1 MMERLAHFLTGW
13 VEFEARG
20 NGPRFLNAA
29 ARSGVEFWGFRR
41 EEGCLVLRGKAR
53 QYGCLRPLFRR
64 CGIRPKL
71 RCRGGLP
78 FFIAR
83 LWRQKGLAVGSLLGV
98 GVYLF
103 LSGFCWGVTVTG
115 AETLPDS
122 QVLEVARQ
130 HGVSLGVSLKGLDAK
145 AAALAIQND
154 LPGVTWLSINT
165 GGCFVEI
172 SLRESVEAPEVVDD
186 REWSNMVATRPG
198 TILSIQAE
206 RGRPVVSPG
215 DTVEAG
221 QMLIAGL
228 YEQEQDPYSPPP
240 EDPYQILGAARGSV
254 RALTYREFT
263 VEVPQEKVV
272 DSPTGQRWEAY
283 SLVVFGLRIPLGL
296 NTFPEEGVSQWKES
310 TPWSPLGKDLPLV
323 WEKTTYVS
331 LEEERV
337 LLEEEAW
344 KEAALLQLR
353 QLQREELPAGSKVV
367 EEDLTYQFQDGVCVL
382 TAQCRCEEEIGEV
395 RKISVE

>member
-1 MMERLAHFLTGW
+1 M
-13 VEFEARG
+13 
-20 NGPRFLNAA
+20 
-29 ARSGVEFWGFRR
+29 
-41 EEGCLVLRGKAR
+41 
-53 QYGCLRPLFRR
+53 
-64 CGIRPKL
+64 
-71 RCRGGLP
+71 
-78 FFIAR
+78 
-83 LWRQKGLAVGSLLGV
+83 LL
-98 GVYLF
+98 
-103 LSGFCWGVTVTG
+103 
-115 AETLPDS
+115 
-122 QVLEVARQ
+122 
-130 HGVSLGVSLKGLDAK
+130 
-145 AAALAIQND
+145 
-154 LPGVTWLSINT
+154 
-165 GGCFVEI
+165 
-172 SLRESVEAPEVVDD
+172 
-186 REWSNMVATRPG
+186 
-198 TILSIQAE
+198 
-206 RGRPVVSPG
+206 
-215 DTVEAG
+215 
-221 QMLIAGL
+221 AGL

-353 QLQREELPAGSKVV
+353 RLQREELPAGSKVV